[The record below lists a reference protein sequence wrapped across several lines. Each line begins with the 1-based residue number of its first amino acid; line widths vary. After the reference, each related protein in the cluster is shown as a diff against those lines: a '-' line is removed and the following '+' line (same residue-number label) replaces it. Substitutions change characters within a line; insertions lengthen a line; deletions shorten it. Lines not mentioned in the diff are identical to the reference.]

1 MSMVLGLIR
10 VFFINIKYGIKNR
23 IKTKSIFDVKLINL
37 EIIISQNL
45 LYTNKSKVSSEKSI
59 ELNDSSLEALYSFNF
74 RKIINLKEISLLS
87 F

>member
-1 MSMVLGLIR
+1 MSFVSGLIS
-10 VFFINIKYGIKNR
+10 VFFINIKYGIKTR
-23 IKTKSIFDVKLINL
+23 IKTKSIFEVKLINL
-37 EIIISQNL
+37 EILISQNL